1 MLFLA
6 LLLELLLDLHLE
18 LFLALLLVLA
28 ILITTQYYYG
38 IIKDLNVYILTMN
51 MEIIGPL
58 LLSIISGMSTLLGS
72 LIIFFKIKKVGEFI
86 TFSLSL
92 SMIIMIMISI
102 VELIPESYA
111 IIINNYGKIY
121 GLLISILVFLLG
133 YQTIHFINKMIHS
146 SNSLYRIGILN
157 MISMMLHNFPEGI
170 AVFMSAYSNIKMG
183 LKLSTAI
190 ILHNIPE
197 GMIISIPL
205 YYSGKSRGVVVGY
218 TILASISEPL
228 GALLSYIILK
238 NIINQLI
245 LSYVLMFV
253 SGLMI
258 SLSINDILK
267 EILSYN
273 KYKYMIIGIITG
285 ILLSVIIL

>member
-1 MLFLA
+1 
-6 LLLELLLDLHLE
+6 
-18 LFLALLLVLA
+18 
-28 ILITTQYYYG
+28 
-38 IIKDLNVYILTMN
+38 MN

-58 LLSIISGMSTLLGS
+58 ILSMISGLSTLLGT

-102 VELIPESYA
+102 LELIPDSYVT
-111 IIINNYGKIY
+111 IVQKYGNYY
-121 GLLISILVFLLG
+121 GLLISVLVFLLG
-133 YQTIHFINKMIHS
+133 YQTIYFINKLVHS
-146 SNSLYRIGILN
+146 TNSLYRIGVLN
-157 MISMMLHNFPEGI
+157 MISMILHNFPEGI
-170 AVFMSAYSNIKMG
+170 AVFMSAYNNIKVG

-205 YYSGKSRGVVVGY
+205 YYSGKSRGRVVLY
-218 TILASISEPL
+218 TLLASIAEPF
-228 GALLSYIILK
+228 GALLSYIVLK
-238 NIINQLI
+238 RLINKLI
-245 LSYVLMFV
+245 LAYVLMFV

-273 KYKYMIIGIITG
+273 KNKYMIIGIITG
-285 ILLSVIIL
+285 LIISLLIL

>member
-1 MLFLA
+1 
-6 LLLELLLDLHLE
+6 
-18 LFLALLLVLA
+18 
-28 ILITTQYYYG
+28 
-38 IIKDLNVYILTMN
+38 MN

-58 LLSIISGMSTLLGS
+58 LLSMISGLSTLLGT

-102 VELIPESYA
+102 LELIPDSF
-111 IIINNYGKIY
+111 ITIVQKYGYYY
-121 GLLISILVFLLG
+121 GLMISILVLLLG
-133 YQTIHFINKMIHS
+133 YQTIYFINKLVHS
-146 SNSLYRIGILN
+146 TNSLYRIGVLN
-157 MISMMLHNFPEGI
+157 MISMILHNFPEGI
-170 AVFMSAYSNIKMG
+170 AVFMSAYNNIKVG

-205 YYSGKSRGVVVGY
+205 YYSGKSRGRVVLY
-218 TILASISEPL
+218 TLLASIAEPF
-228 GALLSYIILK
+228 GALLSYIVLK
-238 NIINQLI
+238 RLINKLI
-245 LSYVLMFV
+245 LAYVLMFV

-273 KYKYMIIGIITG
+273 KNKYMIIGIITG
-285 ILLSVIIL
+285 LIISLLIL

>member
-1 MLFLA
+1 
-6 LLLELLLDLHLE
+6 
-18 LFLALLLVLA
+18 
-28 ILITTQYYYG
+28 
-38 IIKDLNVYILTMN
+38 

-58 LLSIISGMSTLLGS
+58 LLSMISGLSTLLGS

-102 VELIPESYA
+102 LELIPDSYVT
-111 IIINNYGKIY
+111 IVQKYGNYY
-121 GLLISILVFLLG
+121 GLLISILVLLLG
-133 YQTIHFINKMIHS
+133 YQTIYFINKLVHS
-146 SNSLYRIGILN
+146 TNSLYRIGVLN
-157 MISMMLHNFPEGI
+157 MISMILHNFPEGI
-170 AVFMSAYSNIKMG
+170 AVFMSAYNNIKVG
-183 LKLSTAI
+183 LKISTAI

-205 YYSGKSRGVVVGY
+205 FYSGKSRGRVVLY
-218 TILASISEPL
+218 TLLASIAEPF
-228 GALLSYIILK
+228 GALLSYIVLK
-238 NIINQLI
+238 SLINKLI
-245 LSYVLMFV
+245 LAYVLMFV

-273 KYKYMIIGIITG
+273 KNKYMIIGIITG
-285 ILLSVIIL
+285 LIISLLIL

>member
-1 MLFLA
+1 
-6 LLLELLLDLHLE
+6 
-18 LFLALLLVLA
+18 
-28 ILITTQYYYG
+28 
-38 IIKDLNVYILTMN
+38 MN

-58 LLSIISGMSTLLGS
+58 LLSMISGLSTLLGT

-102 VELIPESYA
+102 LELIPDSF
-111 IIINNYGKIY
+111 ITIVQKYGYYY
-121 GLLISILVFLLG
+121 GLMISILVLLLG
-133 YQTIHFINKMIHS
+133 YQTIYFINKLVHS
-146 SNSLYRIGILN
+146 TNSLYRIGLLN
-157 MISMMLHNFPEGI
+157 MISMILHNFPEGI
-170 AVFMSAYSNIKMG
+170 AVFMSAYNNIKVG

-205 YYSGKSRGVVVGY
+205 YYSGKSRGRVVLY
-218 TILASISEPL
+218 TLLASIAEPF
-228 GALLSYIILK
+228 GALLSYIVLK
-238 NIINQLI
+238 RLINKLI
-245 LSYVLMFV
+245 LAYVLMFV

-273 KYKYMIIGIITG
+273 KNKYMIIGIITG
-285 ILLSVIIL
+285 LIISLLIL

>member
-1 MLFLA
+1 M
-6 LLLELLLDLHLE
+6 
-18 LFLALLLVLA
+18 
-28 ILITTQYYYG
+28 LITTQYYYG

-92 SMIIMIMISI
+92 SMIIMI
-102 VELIPESYA
+102 
-111 IIINNYGKIY
+111 
-121 GLLISILVFLLG
+121 
-133 YQTIHFINKMIHS
+133 
-146 SNSLYRIGILN
+146 
-157 MISMMLHNFPEGI
+157 
-170 AVFMSAYSNIKMG
+170 
-183 LKLSTAI
+183 
-190 ILHNIPE
+190 
-197 GMIISIPL
+197 IISIPL

-238 NIINQLI
+238 SIINQLI

-285 ILLSVIIL
+285 ILLSVIILWIWNWNRD